1 MLIVGAV
8 EQPVRAGTDV
18 TSGRAGR
25 RWGRSDAGTQRI
37 GTYRAG
43 TGQGGVGHLG
53 VEFGW

>member
-37 GTYRAG
+37 GTYRAVA
-43 TGQGGVGHLG
+43 GQGDVGHVG